1 MEAFRQIVKVEN
13 HHAEITLPPD
23 FDASEIEVIV
33 LPVKNKKKK
42 SKDGNKKFRGT
53 ISGKTAKAMLEYV
66 EKSRSEW
73 ERDI

>member
-13 HHAEITLPPD
+13 HHAEITLPPG
-23 FDASEIEVIV
+23 FDASEVEVII
-33 LPVKNKKKK
+33 LPVKKNKKAKA
-42 SKDGNKKFRGT
+42 GKKFRGT

-66 EKSRSEW
+66 EKSRTEW